1 MLVPPAFGR
10 RVLPIL
16 GLLSLLVLGGASP
29 DVPDASLARLILEV
43 DSLDLYGAGLELGVV
58 VTQEGEGVLYRRR
71 AEDARAAASAIKTAI
86 ALDLL
91 VVLGHQLEEVPV
103 GVEFLLSP
111 GNHPAFRGFTKDQLA
126 NCRDMLP
133 GQSYLDLAQV
143 MMGRAPVSSDIYNA
157 ACNLLMVKLGGP
169 AAITRRL
176 HELDPLF
183 RGIDINRY
191 METWN
196 GDGDNRATPE
206 SLVALYSMTSH
217 GFVPGLDPDRVEIL
231 RDLVLDVGDG
241 GPGSVY
247 EKTGTLFPVP
257 MVRVHAG
264 YVERPG
270 RNLVYAVM
278 GEIAHP
284 SNEDPGNLFV
294 EFMSAIDSVAVL
306 CRACAAPQTH

>member
-1 MLVPPAFGR
+1 MVAPPASVR
-10 RVLPIL
+10 RALPLL
-16 GLLSLLVLGGASP
+16 GLLSILLLGGASP

-43 DSLDLYGAGLELGVV
+43 DTLELYGAGLELGVV
-58 VTQEGEGVLYRRR
+58 VTQEGEGVLYRRGG
-71 AEDARAAASAIKTAI
+71 EDPRAAASAIKSAI

-91 VVLGHQLEEVPV
+91 VVLGDRLEEVPV

-111 GNHPAFRGFTKDQLA
+111 GNHPAFRGFTKEQLA

-133 GQSYLDLAQV
+133 GRSYLDLARV
-143 MMGRAPVSSDIYNA
+143 MMGRTPAPSDVYNA

-169 AAITRRL
+169 VAITRRL

-191 METWN
+191 MENWN

-217 GFVPGLDPDRVEIL
+217 GFVPGLDPDRVETL
-231 RDLVLDVGDG
+231 RDLMLEAGDG

-278 GEIAHP
+278 GEIP
-284 SNEDPGNLFV
+284 VPGGGDPGDLFV

-306 CRACAAPQTH
+306 CRACEAPRRH